1 MTTKGW
7 IILGAVALS
16 IVLLSSLGAMLG
28 LLAGA
33 GLAYLGWRQATLS
46 ETIIMKILWWIVLII
61 GVLLGIGS
69 LPGIIGVIALY
80 LLIKLYDKWKETKDY
95 SYDKF

>member
-16 IVLLSSLGAMLG
+16 IILLSSLGAMLG
-28 LLAGA
+28 LVAGA

-46 ETIIMKILWWIVLII
+46 EAVVMKVLWWVVLVI
-61 GVLLGIGS
+61 GVLVGISS
-69 LPGIIGVIALY
+69 LPGMIGVVALY
-80 LLIKLYDKWKETKDY
+80 LLLKLYDKWKETKDY